1 MTPTPTFPRW
11 GRGLIAVT
19 PRHWRLPRWGMAP
32 IAARLRDWLHLPAG
46 GGWEGGN
53 GELGA
58 TRRDS

>member
-19 PRHWRLPRWGMAP
+19 PRHWRLRRP
-32 IAARLRDWLHLPAG
+32 IAARLRHWLLLPAG